1 MGDNIRL
8 CAVEPRLR
16 LKRSSPQTGLELGT
30 EGGNETGRIASPEN
44 EISSLKKK
52 NISDSANRHR
62 TGLFA
67 LSEIF
72 LRNSFHFSAVYRS
85 VNYIGLLLKL
95 T

>member
-1 MGDNIRL
+1 MCVRNFFASDLLWAARDGWILRPFEQYSVILGKRVGDNIRL

-52 NISDSANRHR
+52 HL
-62 TGLFA
+62 G
-67 LSEIF
+67 
-72 LRNSFHFSAVYRS
+72 
-85 VNYIGLLLKL
+85 
-95 T
+95 